1 MKQNIESVYL
11 SNITDWKVVRLY
23 PNCIGYNLVLD
34 VHAVLELS
42 IREILKEDQVI
53 TVKPG
58 I

>member
-23 PNCIGYNLVLD
+23 PHCIGYNLVLD
-34 VHAVLELS
+34 VHVVLELS

-53 TVKPG
+53 TIETG